1 LKKSISPLDF
11 SLFKKAAGVWKKGL
25 LLFGKKSGLEK
36 TKLLTTLK
44 AEHEKPIAG
53 NPPPPTLNN
62 NLTTQKCLKPLKM
75 TTI

>member
-53 NPPPPTLNN
+53 NPPPTLNN

-75 TTI
+75 MTI